1 MKGGGELE
9 CKNVLDSYIGC
20 GGGKKAA
27 PGPAAQHACAS
38 WICSVAAC
46 GGTLWLSSLWAY
58 LFMKEDKQCKPGPD
72 RCSTV
77 PPRGRS
83 RPNSKREPC

>member
-27 PGPAAQHACAS
+27 PGPATQHACAS
-38 WICSVAAC
+38 WICTVAAC
-46 GGTLWLSSLWAY
+46 GVPSGFHPS
-58 LFMKEDKQCKPGPD
+58 GPIFL
-72 RCSTV
+72 
-77 PPRGRS
+77 
-83 RPNSKREPC
+83 